1 MKKSNINNSNPVP
14 SNLSRSRE
22 GSGIDFTKVKP
33 YNHDE
38 EKTAQLARMFNKIS
52 DKYDQFNDIMTWG
65 LARVWRKSS
74 LLTLKPSNPKQI
86 LDIAAGTG
94 DMCIKSYK
102 FLNPEHVTGVDIS
115 DKMLEMGRVKVAK
128 ANLSDKIDLQVQDVS
143 ALTFAD
149 ASFDAATIAFGIRNF
164 EKLNLS
170 LQQIHRVLRPGGYLL
185 ILEMN
190 EPEKGLIYK
199 GYQLYTK
206 VFVRLTSKLL
216 SSDKKAYDYLQASMH
231 AFPNGERLINILLE
245 NGFKLSIYRK
255 FTFGV
260 CSMYLVQK

>member
-1 MKKSNINNSNPVP
+1 MKEKDT
-14 SNLSRSRE
+14 
-22 GSGIDFTKVKP
+22 DFTKVKP
-33 YNHDE
+33 YNQDE
-38 EKTAQLARMFNKIS
+38 EKTVQLARMFNVIS

-65 LARVWRKSS
+65 LARAWRRSS
-74 LLTLKPSNPKQI
+74 LLTLKSFNPKQI

-115 DKMLEMGRVKVAK
+115 DKMLEMGHFKIEK
-128 ANLSDKIDLQVQDVS
+128 ANLSDKINLEVQDVS

-149 ASFDAATIAFGIRNF
+149 ASF
-164 EKLNLS
+164 
-170 LQQIHRVLRPGGYLL
+170 
-185 ILEMN
+185 
-190 EPEKGLIYK
+190 
-199 GYQLYTK
+199 QLYTR

-231 AFPNGERLINILLE
+231 AFPNGQRLINILTE
-245 NGFKLSIYRK
+245 NGFKLNKYRK

-260 CSMYLVQK
+260 CSMYLVEKV